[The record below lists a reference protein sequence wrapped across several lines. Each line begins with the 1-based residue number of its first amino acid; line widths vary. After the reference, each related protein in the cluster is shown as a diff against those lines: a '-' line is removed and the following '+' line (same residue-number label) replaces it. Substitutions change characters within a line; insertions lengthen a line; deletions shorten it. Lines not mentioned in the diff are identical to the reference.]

1 MSANKDNLQFRIIT
15 LALLMVA
22 HLIAFSSPDTLVAHN
37 YSISYSTFDTILIGS
52 EPDYPPYCIVDED
65 GQPDGFSIEL
75 FMAAAKAAGL
85 QVKIKI
91 GIWEVIKNELADGKI
106 DALPL
111 VGRTPERE
119 EIFGFTLPYL
129 KLHGAVFVRKD
140 TKDIHSLRDLTE
152 KKLIIMKGDNADEYA
167 RRMNLSEDIINTN
180 TFEEAFQMLANGEGD
195 AVITQRIMGLRLLE
209 NMEISTIKP
218 LDIQLPEFRQDFCFA
233 VKKGNQKL
241 LNQLNEGLSVVIAND
256 TYQQIYFKWFGPAI
270 KEELSTEDIVRIAL
284 FIFFPLVI
292 ILVVLWVLLLR
303 KEVKR
308 RTRRLR
314 NEITNHKN
322 TWHEL
327 TLKQEKLAASEDQ
340 IRLLLDST
348 AEGIY
353 GIDENGDCTLI
364 NKSAIQILGYESD
377 TEIIGKNM
385 HNQIHHTKVDGS
397 PYPKNECAIYNSLIQ
412 GRGAHVDDEVL
423 WKKDGSNFQAEYYSY
438 PIQQHEKVVGAV
450 VTFWDITEKKRTE
463 KELIKLTEELE
474 LTVKKRTAEL
484 NEKVLKLDKSQ
495 QAMLF
500 MVEDLNRITAEL
512 KNERRK
518 LELSNKELEAFTYS
532 VSHDLRAPMRAING
546 FSNFLLEDY
555 ADKLDQEG
563 RRYLD
568 TIKKNAIKMDK
579 LITDLLSLSRV
590 TKADL
595 VYTTVDMEQMAT
607 RAFEDMAT
615 TNEKQDFNLKIINLP
630 SIKGDVTLLTQVW
643 QNLIGNALKYSSNSI
658 EKNIEI
664 TATDSKNEVV
674 YKISDSGA
682 GFNEKYKD
690 KLFGMFQRLHRDNE
704 FEGTGVGL
712 AIVKRI
718 IIRHGGRVWAE
729 GEVGQGARF
738 YFALPKQS

>member
-1 MSANKDNLQFRIIT
+1 MSTNKDNLQFRIIT

-195 AVITQRIMGLRLLE
+195 AVITQRVMGLRLLE
-209 NMEISTIKP
+209 NMENNTIKP
-218 LDIQLPEFRQDFCFA
+218 LDINLPDFRQDFCFA
-233 VKKGNQKL
+233 VKKGNQEL

-256 TYQQIYFKWFGPAI
+256 TYQHIYFKWFGPAI
-270 KEELSTEDIVRIAL
+270 KAELSTEDIVRVAL

-292 ILVVLWVLLLR
+292 IMVVLWVLVLR

-353 GIDENGDCTLI
+353 GIDNKGDCTLI
-364 NKSAIQILGYESD
+364 NKSAIELLGYENDS
-377 TEIIGKNM
+377 EIIGKNM
-385 HNQIHHTKVDGS
+385 HILIHHTKADGS
-397 PYPKNECAIYNSLIQ
+397 RYPIDDCAIYNSFIA
-412 GRGAHVDDEVL
+412 GKRTHVDTEVL
-423 WKKDGSNFQAEYYSY
+423 WRKDGSSFPVEYYSY
-438 PIQQHEKVVGAV
+438 PIQQDEQVVGAV
-450 VTFWDITEKKRTE
+450 ITFWDISDKKRTE
-463 KELIKLTEELE
+463 KELLKLTEELE
-474 LTVKKRTAEL
+474 LTVEKRTAEL

-495 QAMLF
+495 QAMLY

-595 VYTTVDMEQMAT
+595 VYTTVDMQQMAK

-615 TNEKQDFNLKIINLP
+615 TNEKQEFIFEVKNLP
-630 SIKGDVTLLTQVW
+630 SIKGDATLLTQVW
-643 QNLIGNALKYSSNSI
+643 QNLIGNSLKYCSKASV
-658 EKNIEI
+658 KNVEI
-664 TATDSKNEVV
+664 TAKDAKDEIV
-674 YKISDSGA
+674 YKINDSGA

-718 IIRHGGRVWAE
+718 ITRHGGRVWAE

-738 YFALPKQS
+738 YFALPKQL